1 MIVCVL
7 GMHKSGTTVV
17 AETLHRSGID
27 MGVFDERLGYDDGN
41 QFERHEAIDLNRGL
55 LAAASIPTRLGARA
69 GRMERDRA
77 GYQPNADAN
86 SIVRRGKLARVLA
99 NADLGPFRGLAEDLS
114 ANHRDWGFKDP
125 RTCLTYDVWRRALP
139 EHRVVAVYRRFDEV
153 MSHFKV
159 TWTSPL
165 LMARQV
171 HSWIVHNEMLI
182 DHLRRRADFV
192 LLRYDELMTG
202 PDEFA
207 RMATYLGRSL
217 EDCRK
222 PDMYRSR
229 ARGTG
234 ERPKAPVVIPRR
246 VIDRVARIENDL
258 AELRSAMSVP
268 TVG

>member
-7 GMHKSGTTVV
+7 GMHKSGTTLV

-55 LAAASIPTRLGARA
+55 LSAAAIPTRRGARA
-69 GRMERDRA
+69 GRMERNRA
-77 GYQPNADAN
+77 GYQPNADAD
-86 SIVRRGKLARVLA
+86 SIVRRRKLASVLA
-99 NADLGPFRGLAEDLS
+99 SADLGPFRRLADELS
-114 ANHRDWGFKDP
+114 ANHHDWGFKDP

-139 EHRVVAVYRRFDEV
+139 EHRVIAVYRRFDEV

-159 TWTSPL
+159 SWTSPL
-165 LMARQV
+165 LMARRV
-171 HSWIVHNEMLI
+171 HSWIVHNEMLLE
-182 DHLRRRADFV
+182 HLRRRTDFV
-192 LLRYDELMTG
+192 LLRYDELMSG
-202 PDEFA
+202 PDEVA
-207 RMATYLGRSL
+207 RMAAYLGRSL

-229 ARGTG
+229 AQRTG
-234 ERPKAPVVIPRR
+234 ERPKAPFVVPPR
-246 VIDRVARIENDL
+246 VIDRVVRIESHL
-258 AELRSAMSVP
+258 AELRNAMSVP

>member
-27 MGVFDERLGYDDGN
+27 MGVFDERLGYDEGN
-41 QFERHEAIDLNRGL
+41 QYERHEAIDLNRGL
-55 LAAASIPTRLGARA
+55 LSAASIPTLLGARA
-69 GRMERDRA
+69 GRMERNRA
-77 GYQPNADAN
+77 GYQPNADAH
-86 SIVRRGKLARVLA
+86 SIVRRRKLARVLA
-99 NADLGPFRGLAEDLS
+99 NADLGPFRRLAEGLS
-114 ANHRDWGFKDP
+114 ADHRDWGFKDP

-139 EHRVVAVYRRFDEV
+139 EHRVVAVYRPFEEV
-153 MSHFKV
+153 LTHFKV
-159 TWTSPL
+159 KWTSPW
-165 LMARQV
+165 LMTRQI

-192 LLRYDELMTG
+192 LLRYDDLMNG

-207 RMATYLGRSL
+207 RMAAYLGRSL

-229 ARGTG
+229 AQRVGD
-234 ERPKAPVVIPRR
+234 RPKAPFVIPRR
-246 VIDRVARIENDL
+246 VIDRVAGIENDL
-258 AELRSAMSVP
+258 ADLRNAMSVP